1 MASSNAKEEFVG
13 LLARVRQGDADAL
26 TQLIRLYEPEV
37 QIAARV
43 RLGAARRACRGQ
55 VNGVQSVQRNPTNG
69 LDKDKF
75 DLSSPEKLIALTG
88 TLVQRKIAR
97 Q

>member
-1 MASSNAKEEFVG
+1 MASSNANEVFVT

-26 TQLIRLYEPEV
+26 TQLIQLYEPEV
-37 QIAARV
+37 RIAARV
-43 RLGAARRACRGQ
+43 RLRAALRPKQGQ
-55 VNGVQSVQRNPTNG
+55 VNGVQSVHPSPIIG
-69 LDKDKF
+69 LDKDKC
-75 DLSSPEKLIALTG
+75 DLSSPEKLMALTV